1 MLRKWREALQR
12 LLVRLGLVRPEKIM
26 YIGGSDTLPPPLS
39 REEEADLL
47 ARLDAGEEPVRQL
60 LIERNLRLVAYVLKK
75 YAGAPEDMED
85 MISCGTIGLI
95 KAVNTYAPGK
105 GTRLATYAARCI
117 ENEILMMLRGHKK
130 ISREVSL
137 YEPMGTD
144 KEGNEVSLLDIIE
157 YEQPGALEQL
167 ENRESIEQLRG
178 VLGKAL
184 SGREREIIA
193 YRYGLKTGDEVT
205 QREVGEMMGISR
217 SYVSRIEKRALH
229 KLRRALEEKV
239 EI

>member
-1 MLRKWREALQR
+1 MKTFS
-12 LLVRLGLVRPEKIM
+12 K
-26 YIGGSDTLPPPLS
+26 PLTP
-39 REEEADLL
+39 EEEAYYLKEYHSGDER
-47 ARLDAGEEPVRQL
+47 AVQEAKDV

-75 YAGAPEDMED
+75 YAGAPQDMED

-95 KAVNTYAPGK
+95 KAVNTYVPGK

-130 ISREVSL
+130 LSREVSL

-157 YEQPGALEQL
+157 YEQPDTLEQL
-167 ENRESIEQLRG
+167 ENQESIERLRG

-184 SGREREIIA
+184 SSREREIIA

>member
-1 MLRKWREALQR
+1 MKTFS
-12 LLVRLGLVRPEKIM
+12 K
-26 YIGGSDTLPPPLS
+26 PLTP
-39 REEEADLL
+39 EEEAYYLKEYHSGNEKAVQEAKD
-47 ARLDAGEEPVRQL
+47 V

-95 KAVNTYAPGK
+95 KAVNTYVPGK
-105 GTRLATYAARCI
+105 GTRLATYAAKCI
-117 ENEILMMLRGHKK
+117 ENEILMLLRGHKK

-137 YEPMGTD
+137 YESMGTD

-167 ENRESIEQLRG
+167 ENQENIERLRG

-184 SGREREIIA
+184 NGREREIIV
-193 YRYGLKTGDEVT
+193 YRYGLKTGEEVT

-229 KLRRALEEKV
+229 KLRRALEDKV
-239 EI
+239 EV

>member
-1 MLRKWREALQR
+1 MKTFS
-12 LLVRLGLVRPEKIM
+12 K
-26 YIGGSDTLPPPLS
+26 PLTP
-39 REEEADLL
+39 EEETYYLKEYHSGSER
-47 ARLDAGEEPVRQL
+47 ARLEAKDI

-95 KAVNTYAPGK
+95 KAVNTYVPGK

-193 YRYGLKTGDEVT
+193 YRYGLKTGDEIT

-229 KLRRALEEKV
+229 KLRMALEEKV

>member
-1 MLRKWREALQR
+1 MKTFS
-12 LLVRLGLVRPEKIM
+12 K
-26 YIGGSDTLPPPLS
+26 PLTP
-39 REEEADLL
+39 EEEAYYLKEYHSGNEK
-47 ARLDAGEEPVRQL
+47 AVREAKDV

-95 KAVNTYAPGK
+95 KAVNTYVPGK
-105 GTRLATYAARCI
+105 GTRLATYAAKCI
-117 ENEILMMLRGHKK
+117 ENEILMLLRGHKK

-137 YEPMGTD
+137 YESMGTD

-167 ENRESIEQLRG
+167 ENQENIERLRG

-184 SGREREIIA
+184 SGREREIIV
-193 YRYGLKTGDEVT
+193 YRYGLKTGEEVT

-229 KLRRALEEKV
+229 KLRRALEDKV
-239 EI
+239 EV

>member
-1 MLRKWREALQR
+1 MKTFS
-12 LLVRLGLVRPEKIM
+12 K
-26 YIGGSDTLPPPLS
+26 PLTP
-39 REEEADLL
+39 EEEAYYLKEFHGGDERL
-47 ARLDAGEEPVRQL
+47 AREAKDI

-95 KAVNTYAPGK
+95 KAVNTYVPGK
-105 GTRLATYAARCI
+105 GTRLATYAAKCI
-117 ENEILMMLRGHKK
+117 ENEILMLLRGHKK
-130 ISREVSL
+130 IAREVSL

-167 ENRESIEQLRG
+167 ENQENIERLRG
-178 VLGKAL
+178 VLGKVL

-193 YRYGLKTGDEVT
+193 YRYGLKTGEEVT

-217 SYVSRIEKRALH
+217 SYVSRIEKRALS
-229 KLRRALEEKV
+229 KLRMALEEKV
-239 EI
+239 EG

>member
-1 MLRKWREALQR
+1 
-12 LLVRLGLVRPEKIM
+12 
-26 YIGGSDTLPPPLS
+26 
-39 REEEADLL
+39 
-47 ARLDAGEEPVRQL
+47 
-60 LIERNLRLVAYVLKK
+60 
-75 YAGAPEDMED
+75 
-85 MISCGTIGLI
+85 
-95 KAVNTYAPGK
+95 
-105 GTRLATYAARCI
+105 
-117 ENEILMMLRGHKK
+117 MMLRGHKK

>member
-1 MLRKWREALQR
+1 MKTFS
-12 LLVRLGLVRPEKIM
+12 K
-26 YIGGSDTLPPPLS
+26 PLTP
-39 REEEADLL
+39 EEEAYYLKEFHGGDEKL
-47 ARLDAGEEPVRQL
+47 AREAKDI

-95 KAVNTYAPGK
+95 KAVNTYVPGK
-105 GTRLATYAARCI
+105 GTRLATYAAKCI
-117 ENEILMMLRGHKK
+117 ENEILMLLRGHKK
-130 ISREVSL
+130 IAREVSL

-167 ENRESIEQLRG
+167 ENQENIERLRG
-178 VLGKAL
+178 VLGKVL
-184 SGREREIIA
+184 SRREREIIA
-193 YRYGLKTGDEVT
+193 YRYGLKTGEEVT

-217 SYVSRIEKRALH
+217 SYVSRIEKRALS
-229 KLRRALEEKV
+229 KLRMALEEKV
-239 EI
+239 EG

>member
-1 MLRKWREALQR
+1 
-12 LLVRLGLVRPEKIM
+12 
-26 YIGGSDTLPPPLS
+26 
-39 REEEADLL
+39 
-47 ARLDAGEEPVRQL
+47 
-60 LIERNLRLVAYVLKK
+60 
-75 YAGAPEDMED
+75 

-184 SGREREIIA
+184 NGREREIIA

>member
-1 MLRKWREALQR
+1 MKTFS
-12 LLVRLGLVRPEKIM
+12 K
-26 YIGGSDTLPPPLS
+26 PLTP
-39 REEEADLL
+39 EEEAYYLKEYHSGNEK
-47 ARLDAGEEPVRQL
+47 AVREAKDV

-95 KAVNTYAPGK
+95 KAVNTYVPGK
-105 GTRLATYAARCI
+105 GTRLATYAAKCI
-117 ENEILMMLRGHKK
+117 ENEILMLLRGHKK

-137 YEPMGTD
+137 YESMGTD
-144 KEGNEVSLLDIIE
+144 KEGNEVSLLDLIE

-167 ENRESIEQLRG
+167 ENQENIERLRG

-184 SGREREIIA
+184 SGREREIIV
-193 YRYGLKTGDEVT
+193 YRYGLKTGEEVT
-205 QREVGEMMGISR
+205 QREVGEIMGISR

-229 KLRRALEEKV
+229 KLRRALEDKV
-239 EI
+239 EV

>member
-1 MLRKWREALQR
+1 MKTFSKPLTPEEETYYLKEYHSGSERAKREAKD
-12 LLVRLGLVRPEKIM
+12 V
-26 YIGGSDTLPPPLS
+26 
-39 REEEADLL
+39 
-47 ARLDAGEEPVRQL
+47 

-184 SGREREIIA
+184 TGREREIIA

>member
-1 MLRKWREALQR
+1 MKTFS
-12 LLVRLGLVRPEKIM
+12 K
-26 YIGGSDTLPPPLS
+26 PLTP
-39 REEEADLL
+39 EEEAYYLKEYHSGSETE
-47 ARLDAGEEPVRQL
+47 RLEAKDV

-95 KAVNTYAPGK
+95 KAVNTYVPGK

-144 KEGNEVSLLDIIE
+144 REGNEVNLLDIIE

>member
-1 MLRKWREALQR
+1 MKTFS
-12 LLVRLGLVRPEKIM
+12 K
-26 YIGGSDTLPPPLS
+26 PLTP
-39 REEEADLL
+39 EEEAYYLKEYHSSDET
-47 ARLDAGEEPVRQL
+47 ARQEAKDVLTL
-60 LIERNLRLVAYVLKK
+60 RNLRLVAYILKK
-75 YAGAPEDMED
+75 YTGAPEDMED

-95 KAVNTYAPGK
+95 KAVDTYVPGK
-105 GTRLATYAARCI
+105 GTRFATYAAKCI
-117 ENEILMMLRGHKK
+117 ENEILMLLRGHKK
-130 ISREVSL
+130 ISREISL
-137 YEPMGTD
+137 YETMGTD

-167 ENRESIEQLRG
+167 EHQESIENLRG
-178 VLGKAL
+178 VLGKVL

-229 KLRRALEEKV
+229 KLRLALEEKV
-239 EI
+239 ESKHIE

>member
-1 MLRKWREALQR
+1 
-12 LLVRLGLVRPEKIM
+12 
-26 YIGGSDTLPPPLS
+26 
-39 REEEADLL
+39 
-47 ARLDAGEEPVRQL
+47 
-60 LIERNLRLVAYVLKK
+60 
-75 YAGAPEDMED
+75 
-85 MISCGTIGLI
+85 
-95 KAVNTYAPGK
+95 
-105 GTRLATYAARCI
+105 
-117 ENEILMMLRGHKK
+117 
-130 ISREVSL
+130 
-137 YEPMGTD
+137 MGTD

-184 SGREREIIA
+184 TGREREIIA

-217 SYVSRIEKRALH
+217 RYVSRIENRALH

>member
-1 MLRKWREALQR
+1 MKTFS
-12 LLVRLGLVRPEKIM
+12 K
-26 YIGGSDTLPPPLS
+26 PLTP
-39 REEEADLL
+39 EEEAYYLKEFHGSD
-47 ARLDAGEEPVRQL
+47 EELVREAKDV

-105 GTRLATYAARCI
+105 GTRLATYAAKCI
-117 ENEILMMLRGHKK
+117 ENEILMLLRGHKK
-130 ISREVSL
+130 IAREVSL

-167 ENRESIEQLRG
+167 ENQESIERLRG
-178 VLGKAL
+178 VLGKIL
-184 SGREREIIA
+184 SRREREIIA
-193 YRYGLKTGDEVT
+193 YRYGLKTGEEVT

-217 SYVSRIEKRALH
+217 SYVSRIEKRALS
-229 KLRRALEEKV
+229 KLRLALEEKA
-239 EI
+239 ET

>member
-1 MLRKWREALQR
+1 MKTFS
-12 LLVRLGLVRPEKIM
+12 K
-26 YIGGSDTLPPPLS
+26 PLTP
-39 REEEADLL
+39 EEEAYYLKEYHSGDER
-47 ARLDAGEEPVRQL
+47 AVQEAKDV

-75 YAGAPEDMED
+75 YAGAPQDMED

-95 KAVNTYAPGK
+95 KAVNTYVPGK

-130 ISREVSL
+130 LSREVSL

-157 YEQPGALEQL
+157 YEQPDALEQL
-167 ENRESIEQLRG
+167 ENRENIERLRG

-229 KLRRALEEKV
+229 KLRRALEEKA